1 MMLCGKARR
10 RPMRR
15 LCFNYKTHTQLMK
28 VRFLLPT
35 LLLMTTAVAPCI
47 AAQKVEPI
55 KYGDFENWI
64 TRNIKESGIIG
75 GKTKQ
80 VYAIGPTATINGD
93 KPYTNAG
100 GSPWASSNIMA
111 KVVGITKTSN
121 AVFPEQR
128 SAGNRCCKMSTILE
142 NCKAI
147 GLINIDV
154 VVAGSIFLGYMKEP
168 ITSTSDPY
176 SKMEMGIPFTRR
188 PKALVYDYKV
198 YVPEGGTRLYSSG
211 FGKKKTLPGSDF
223 AEAYII
229 LQQRS
234 EDADGRIT
242 ARRVGTGRERFGRST
257 AGWQNGHRLP
267 VDYGDITGRPDY
279 KPWMGL
285 LNGDRAYYA
294 RNSRGKMVPVEETG
308 WADADATPTHM
319 LVMFSSG
326 CGEAYVGT
334 VGMSI
339 SVDNI
344 GLEY

>member
-1 MMLCGKARR
+1 MLCGKARR

-142 NCKAI
+142 NCKAM

-154 VVAGSIFLGYMKEP
+154 VVPGSIFLGYMKEP
-168 ITSTSDPY
+168 ITSTSDP
-176 SKMEMGIPFTRR
+176 
-188 PKALVYDYKV
+188 
-198 YVPEGGTRLYSSG
+198 
-211 FGKKKTLPGSDF
+211 
-223 AEAYII
+223 
-229 LQQRS
+229 
-234 EDADGRIT
+234 
-242 ARRVGTGRERFGRST
+242 
-257 AGWQNGHRLP
+257 
-267 VDYGDITGRPDY
+267 
-279 KPWMGL
+279 
-285 LNGDRAYYA
+285 
-294 RNSRGKMVPVEETG
+294 
-308 WADADATPTHM
+308 
-319 LVMFSSG
+319 
-326 CGEAYVGT
+326 
-334 VGMSI
+334 
-339 SVDNI
+339 
-344 GLEY
+344 

>member
-1 MMLCGKARR
+1 MKAR
-10 RPMRR
+10 
-15 LCFNYKTHTQLMK
+15 T
-28 VRFLLPT
+28 T
-35 LLLMTTAVAPCI
+35 LSIIAI
-47 AAQKVEPI
+47 AASTCAAAALEPI

-80 VYAIGPTATINGD
+80 VYAIGPTATIDGD
-93 KPYTNAG
+93 KPYKNAG
-100 GSPWASSNIMA
+100 GSPWGSSNIMA

-121 AVFPEQR
+121 AVFPDEHP
-128 SAGNRCCKMSTILE
+128 GHGKCCRMSTIME

-154 VVAGSIFLGYMKEP
+154 VVAGSIFLGSMQEP

-198 YVPEGGTRLYSSG
+198 VVPEGGTRQYSSG

-234 EDADGRIT
+234 EDADGNIT
-242 ARRVGTGRERFGRST
+242 ARRVGTGRERFGCST
-257 AGWQNGHRLP
+257 AGWQNGHRLK
-267 VDYGDITGRPDY
+267 VNYGDITSRPDY
-279 KPWMGL
+279 KEWMGL

-294 RNSRGKMVPVEETG
+294 RNSKGKMVPVEETE
-308 WADADATPTHM
+308 WADASAQPTHM

-334 VGMSI
+334 VGMSM

-344 GLEY
+344 ALEY